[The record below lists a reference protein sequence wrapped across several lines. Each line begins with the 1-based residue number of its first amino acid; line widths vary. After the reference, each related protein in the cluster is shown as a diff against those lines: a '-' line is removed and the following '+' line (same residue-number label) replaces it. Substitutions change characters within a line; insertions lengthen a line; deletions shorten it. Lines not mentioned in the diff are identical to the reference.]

1 MGVKVDFKVNVPHG
15 EMGITEN
22 GKYDVSDYAIANVN
36 VAFETEEKSVTIT
49 ENGTQE
55 VLPSVGK
62 DALSK
67 VVINTEIPIKEEQSK
82 NVEIKQ
88 NGTISVLPDEGKV
101 LNEVSITTNVPQDNT
116 LKNLLD
122 ATKSCYYLFHTYK
135 GISVDDLIQPND
147 TENVTNMINMF
158 SDCSKLTSI
167 PQLSTGNVTNMYGMF
182 SSCSKLTTIPQLN
195 TSKVN
200 NMNNIFG
207 GCSSLES
214 VPLLDTGNVA
224 TMYGMFYNCNS
235 LTTIPQLNTSKVTDM
250 GSMFCNCNSLTT
262 VPLLDTAK
270 VKNMSQMFWHCGN
283 LQTVPA
289 FDCSNVTN
297 MNNIFAS
304 CSSLKSV
311 LMTNIGVSLDIS
323 ASTLFERT
331 DLVTILNNLKTV
343 TSTKTLK
350 MGATNLAKLTDE
362 DKLIATNKG
371 WTLA

>member
-15 EMGITEN
+15 EVDITEN
-22 GKYDVSDYAIANVN
+22 GQYDVSDYAIANVN

-82 NVEIKQ
+82 NVEIKE

-122 ATKSCYYLFHTYK
+122 ATKSCYYLFNAYN
-135 GISVDDLIQPND
+135 GVSVDDLIQPND
-147 TENVTNMINMF
+147 TENVTNMISMF
-158 SDCSKLTSI
+158 SSCSKLTSI

-182 SSCSKLTTIPQLN
+182 SSCSALTTIPQLN

-200 NMNNIFG
+200 NMSNIFG

-214 VPLLDTGNVA
+214 IPLLDTSNV
-224 TMYGMFYNCNS
+224 TSMTSMFYNCGS
-235 LTTIPQLNTSKVTDM
+235 LTTIP
-250 GSMFCNCNSLTT
+250 
-262 VPLLDTAK
+262 LLDTSK
-270 VKNMSQMFWHCGN
+270 VKNMSQMFWHCNN
-283 LQTVPA
+283 LQTISA

-304 CSSLKSV
+304 CSSLKSI
-311 LMTNIGVSLDIS
+311 LMTNIGVSLNIA
-323 ASTLFERT
+323 ASTLFERE
-331 DLVTILNNLKTV
+331 DLLTILNNLKTV
-343 TSTKTLK
+343 TSTKVLT